1 MVHHDYVNVNTSEP
15 SGPSETWAYVFWAG
29 TAIVS
34 TGLVVINMIW
44 VMGAL

>member
-1 MVHHDYVNVNTSEP
+1 MVHHDYVNINTSEP
-15 SGPSETWAYVFWAG
+15 SETLAYVFWAG

>member
-1 MVHHDYVNVNTSEP
+1 MIPHDYVNVNTSA
-15 SGPSETWAYVFWAG
+15 PSEVWAYVFWAG

-34 TGLVVINMIW
+34 TSLVVINMIW